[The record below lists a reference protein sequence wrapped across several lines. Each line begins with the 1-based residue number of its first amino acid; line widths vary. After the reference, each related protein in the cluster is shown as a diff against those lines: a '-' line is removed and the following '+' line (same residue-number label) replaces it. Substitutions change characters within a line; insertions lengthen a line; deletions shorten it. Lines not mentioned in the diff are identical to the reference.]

1 MTVKTR
7 CMICAFSAVSLAA
20 GLLIAEN
27 GFDEDSALALEEMA
41 IEEAVIGNLPESSPE
56 LESGIDLD
64 AVEPGASEDQPVGED
79 VVVEEKG
86 LDDDD
91 MSLDDIEAV
100 LEHFEEMPPSEE
112 SSDLEK
118 DLAGASSVAVA
129 ADDMDDDPLAAAAVE
144 LGLAAELPEATV
156 AETAPTDTVPDPIL
170 EMSSN
175 NVEDLMLAPADDMPM
190 PLVELDADPIP
201 EPEQPE
207 PSAALPS
214 DHDPLE
220 DIIKEMDVVV
230 EAPAMQE
237 EDLLLDEADIGSLD
251 DLITGDDEISLD
263 AMFEEADAIENV
275 DVAEDVDAADAF
287 APVVVVE
294 DADPMIEAT
303 QDEPPAGFMAELIAE
318 EEAGLEEAPAAPRV
332 SASPAPAA
340 GAREPDVASYATAE
354 LLERI
359 AREEH
364 GKDMLKDGELALSKR
379 DYALAIARFEEALV
393 YLSSRPDQAGTRQRT
408 KRGLA
413 AAYYLRALSFE
424 RMDELDKAKAAALS
438 AVKYG
443 YLKAESAV
451 RRIQSKIDGG
461 PAEVER
467 PQVNRWDQ
475 DDYRSTASAIAE
487 WLKRGRQAYLTGEYE
502 LAIRCFESVLARD
515 PENKEAIRLTRSAA
529 QKQYDRSSM
538 ELEATR
544 TRMMAT
550 VRDTWNPRDYGL
562 HETPIDDEVGTTG
575 TVKTDDSS
583 MLLILDKM
591 AKIRLPEVDF
601 RQANIRDVID
611 FLHEQ
616 SVEFDRSEN
625 PSDRKGVNFILKLP
639 EDQGGGGAGGAAA
652 DPFGGDAADPFGGFG
667 DDVGADDGGGGAE
680 GDVLVTFSAL
690 DITLRDALDIVVEV
704 AALKYRIKGNVVMI
718 VPRDSA
724 DGTIEHRMYD
734 VLPTVVER
742 IQGLLES
749 VVDRPQQRGGG
760 EFIQMDDAGTDTDR
774 GDWKTF
780 FGELGVSWPK
790 ASSIKYVAGIGK
802 IIVANT
808 AENLAVF
815 ETVLSVLNV
824 VPYQIEIEARFV
836 EVAQTDIDS
845 LGFEW
850 MLNDDWEMFHKSSDS
865 DLPPSARQRIQMTGN
880 SHDGGFTSGM
890 RYLNGADRLEPI
902 SDNVLNFSSV
912 LTNPEL
918 GFILHALQQRGHTD
932 VLSAPKITA
941 QSGQEAT
948 IKVVTEYIY
957 PTEFETE
964 GISGGS
970 SGNNNNNSGGG
981 TVGAIVTPS
990 SFETREVGVILNVV
1004 PEVSP
1009 EGQMINLTLAPEVV
1023 SEPTW
1028 RNYGSTYE
1036 SDVNQDGVLET
1047 QQLNMEQPFF
1057 HTRSLS
1063 TSMLIYNGATV
1074 VMGGM
1079 ITEQREDVDDKVP
1092 ILGDIPLLG
1101 RLFRSNYEQ
1110 SVKRNLLIF
1119 VTARLVDPA
1128 GRPLDRERFGISD
1141 SIASKLVPTDGST
1154 EE

>member
-1 MTVKTR
+1 
-7 CMICAFSAVSLAA
+7 
-20 GLLIAEN
+20 
-27 GFDEDSALALEEMA
+27 
-41 IEEAVIGNLPESSPE
+41 
-56 LESGIDLD
+56 
-64 AVEPGASEDQPVGED
+64 
-79 VVVEEKG
+79 
-86 LDDDD
+86 
-91 MSLDDIEAV
+91 
-100 LEHFEEMPPSEE
+100 
-112 SSDLEK
+112 
-118 DLAGASSVAVA
+118 
-129 ADDMDDDPLAAAAVE
+129 
-144 LGLAAELPEATV
+144 
-156 AETAPTDTVPDPIL
+156 
-170 EMSSN
+170 
-175 NVEDLMLAPADDMPM
+175 MLAPGDDISL
-190 PLVELDADPIP
+190 PLDEPSSDPAP
-201 EPEQPE
+201 ESEQPA
-207 PSAALPS
+207 PSVDLPS
-214 DHDPLE
+214 DEDPLE
-220 DIIKEMDVVV
+220 EILSEMDMVE
-230 EAPAMQE
+230 EAPELQE
-237 EDLLLDEADIGSLD
+237 ADLLLDEADIGSLD
-251 DLITGDDEISLD
+251 DLLADDSEFGLESVLEEDTDED
-263 AMFEEADAIENV
+263 AV
-275 DVAEDVDAADAF
+275 

-294 DADPMIEAT
+294 ETEALIEAT
-303 QDEPPAGFMAELIAE
+303 EDEPAASFMAELIAE
-318 EEAGLEEAPAAPRV
+318 EEKGLEEAPAAPI
-332 SASPAPAA
+332 APAAPSHPVA
-340 GAREPDVASYATAE
+340 GAREPDVAAYATAE
-354 LLERI
+354 LLERV

-364 GKDMLKDGELALSKR
+364 GKDMVKEGEIALSKR
-379 DYALAIARFEEALV
+379 DYALAIARFEEALI
-393 YLSSRPDQAGTRQRT
+393 YLSSRPDLANVRTRT

-413 AAYYLRALSFE
+413 AAYYLRGLSFE
-424 RMDELDKAKAAALS
+424 RMNELDKAKAAALS

-467 PQVNRWDQ
+467 VQVNRWDQ
-475 DDYRSTASAIAE
+475 DDYHATASEIAE

-515 PENKEAIRLTRSAA
+515 PENKEAIRLTHSAA

-544 TRMMAT
+544 TRMMAS
-550 VRDTWNPRDYGL
+550 VRDAWNPRDYGL
-562 HETPIDDEVGTTG
+562 HETPIDEEVGTTG
-575 TVKTDDSS
+575 TVQTDDSS

-591 AKIRLPEVDF
+591 DKIRLPEVDF

-639 EDQGGGGAGGAAA
+639 EDQAGGGAGSAP

-667 DDVGADDGGGGAE
+667 DDVGTADAGGAE
-680 GDVLVTFSAL
+680 GDFLVTFSAL
-690 DITLRDALDIVVEV
+690 DITLRDALDIVVEI

-760 EFIQMDDAGTDTDR
+760 EFITMDDSGTDTDR

-780 FGELGVSWPK
+780 FGELGVTWPK

-850 MLNDDWEMFHKSSDS
+850 MLTDDWEMFHKTSDAN
-865 DLPPSARQRIQMTGN
+865 LPPSARQRIQMN
-880 SHDGGFTSGM
+880 NNADNGGFTSGM
-890 RYLNGADRLEPI
+890 RYLNSADQLNPI
-902 SDNVLNFSSV
+902 SDNVLSFASV

-1028 RNYGSTYE
+1028 KNYGSTYE

-1047 QQLNMEQPFF
+1047 QQLSMEQPFF

-1101 RLFRSNYEQ
+1101 RLFRSRYEQ

-1128 GRPLDRERFGISD
+1128 GRALDRERFGISD
-1141 SIASKLVPTDGST
+1141 SIASKLVPTESGKD
-1154 EE
+1154 E